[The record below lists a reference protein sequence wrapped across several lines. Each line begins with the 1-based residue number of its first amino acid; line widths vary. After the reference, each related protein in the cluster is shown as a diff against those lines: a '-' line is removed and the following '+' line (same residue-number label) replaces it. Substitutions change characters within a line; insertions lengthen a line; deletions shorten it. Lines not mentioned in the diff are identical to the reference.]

1 VAKAREQAVPVVPA
15 MVLQLV
21 QKAWTV
27 EIPAVAEA
35 ASQADNQVVGAKA
48 ARAECNNSLL
58 LIHHWTSRAAGRFQL
73 IAMKDD
79 HKKENPANENYPR
92 PERSDKQFN
101 QEEFIQKQSNRK
113 DDDLKKTPEET
124 RSGGNGDTIGNP

>member
-1 VAKAREQAVPVVPA
+1 
-15 MVLQLV
+15 
-21 QKAWTV
+21 
-27 EIPAVAEA
+27 
-35 ASQADNQVVGAKA
+35 
-48 ARAECNNSLL
+48 
-58 LIHHWTSRAAGRFQL
+58 
-73 IAMKDD
+73 MKDD